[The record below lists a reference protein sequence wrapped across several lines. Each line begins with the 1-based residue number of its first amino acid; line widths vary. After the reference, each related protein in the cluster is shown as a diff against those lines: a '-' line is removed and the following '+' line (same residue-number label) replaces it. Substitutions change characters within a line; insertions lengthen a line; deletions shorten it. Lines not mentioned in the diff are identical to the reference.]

1 MDLFWQLL
9 VHGILLGGI
18 YALVGVSWS
27 LIYSSSKVFHF
38 SHVLTLVLSTYIA
51 IVFVN
56 DFGLPFW
63 AGFIVAGVF
72 GSIFGALTEI
82 LIYRPMRRANASQL
96 NIFLASIGLLE
107 AGKYTMHLIWGA
119 NQIPVR
125 NSPSSVFHFGVT
137 SVTFNEMLWFV
148 FTVGL
153 LTALFWWLNKSR
165 SGHAIKAVTTN
176 PYLSASIGVSAE
188 KVYLSVFV
196 IGSFMVGIAGYL
208 LALSHTASLDM
219 GLLPVLAGFTAT
231 FLGGV
236 GSLRGALFG
245 GLLLGLAEQLS
256 GLVLPGEWQTVTAFS
271 VLVLLLM
278 FRPHGLFQMR

>member
-9 VHGILLGGI
+9 VHGVLLGGI

-38 SHVLTLVLSTYIA
+38 AHVLTLVLSTYIA

-63 AGFIVAGVF
+63 TGFIIAGVV
-72 GSIFGALTEI
+72 GSVFGALTEI
-82 LIYRPMRRANASQL
+82 LIYRPMRRAGASQL

-119 NQIPVR
+119 NQIPVHG
-125 NSPSSVFHFGVT
+125 SPAVVFHFGIT

-148 FTVGL
+148 FAAVL
-153 LTALFWWLNKSR
+153 LASLFWWLNTSR

-176 PYLSASIGVSAE
+176 PYLAASIGVSAE
-188 KVYLSVFV
+188 KVYLSVFIV
-196 IGSFMVGIAGYL
+196 GSFMVGIAGYL

-236 GSLRGALFG
+236 GSLRGALLG

-256 GLVLPGEWQTVTAFS
+256 GLILPGEWQTVTAFS